1 MIQMKSILTIILILL
16 SLHGMA
22 GDSRCETFKD
32 AVGREIVIESAPARI
47 VPLAPSLTEI
57 IYYLG
62 LGDKIAGVT
71 NYSYY
76 PSEALKKPKVG
87 SYNDLNIEKI
97 ITLGPDL
104 VIGTKD
110 GNNPG
115 IVDLL
120 EQAKIPTY
128 IVNPRNVVE
137 VIETVRIVGRLCG
150 IQEKAEHLARGL
162 KTRLARIK
170 AGVEKQKKPLVFLQ
184 INLHPI
190 MTVNKNTFHHDI
202 ISLAGG
208 KNMAADY
215 SINYPRISIEEV
227 IKRKPEIMIIS
238 SMDRGGMFEDA
249 KQEWLKWTPIPAAKD
264 GKVYL
269 IDSDLIDRPSPRII
283 DGIEEMAR
291 LIHPEVDWDG
301 LIDGAGLKAQGAGKH

>member
-1 MIQMKSILTIILILL
+1 MKSLITLIVLIILHC
-16 SLHGMA
+16 SVSVSMA
-22 GDSRCETFKD
+22 ETYKD
-32 AVGREIVIESAPARI
+32 AVGREVVIEHTPARI

-57 IYYLG
+57 LYYLG
-62 LGDKIAGVT
+62 LGDKVVGVT

-76 PSEALKKPKVG
+76 PPEALEKPKIG
-87 SYNDLNIEKI
+87 SYIDINIEKI
-97 ITLGPDL
+97 LTLGPDL

-128 IVNPRNVVE
+128 IVDPRNVVE
-137 VIETVRIVGRLCG
+137 VINTIRIIGRLCS
-150 IQEKAEHLARGL
+150 IEEKANDLADGL
-162 KTRLARIK
+162 EARLERIRK
-170 AGVEKQKKPLVFLQ
+170 SVEKQKKPLVFLQ

-190 MTVNKNTFHHDI
+190 MTVNRNTFHQDI
-202 ISLAGG
+202 ITIAGG
-208 KNMAADY
+208 INMTAD
-215 SINYPRISIEEV
+215 SRINYPRVSIEE
-227 IKRKPEIMIIS
+227 IIRKKPEIMIIS
-238 SMDRGGMFEDA
+238 SMDRGGEFEKA
-249 KQEWLKWTPIPAAKD
+249 RKEWLKWTSIPAARD

-291 LIHPEVDWDG
+291 LIHPEVDWDS
-301 LIDGAGLKAQGAGKH
+301 INERTN

>member
-1 MIQMKSILTIILILL
+1 MKSILTIMIFFAILGAACI
-16 SLHGMA
+16 SHGN
-22 GDSRCETFKD
+22 SFKD
-32 AVGREIVIESAPARI
+32 AVERNVVIDRTPSRI

-57 IYYLG
+57 LYYLG
-62 LGDKIAGVT
+62 LGDKVVGVT

-76 PSEALKKPKVG
+76 PPEALEKPKVG
-87 SYNDLNIEKI
+87 SYIDINIEKI
-97 ITLGPDL
+97 LTLGPDL
-104 VIGTKD
+104 VLGTKD
-110 GNNPG
+110 GNKPG

-150 IQEKAEHLARGL
+150 VEEKADMLADKL
-162 KTRLARIK
+162 DARLARIRE
-170 AGVEKQKKPLVFLQ
+170 GVKDKKKPLVFLQ

-190 MTVNKNTFHHDI
+190 MTVNKNTFHQDI
-202 ISLAGG
+202 ITIAGG
-208 KNMAADY
+208 INMTAE
-215 SINYPRISIEEV
+215 SRINYPRVSIEEV
-227 IKRKPEIMIIS
+227 LRRKPEIMIIS
-238 SMDRGGMFEDA
+238 SMDRGGEFEKA
-249 KQEWLKWTPIPAAKD
+249 RVEWLNWKSVPAARD

-283 DGIEEMAR
+283 DGIEAMAK

-301 LIDGAGLKAQGAGKH
+301 INAE

>member
-1 MIQMKSILTIILILL
+1 MKVISTILL
-16 SLHGMA
+16 VFVLFGLSGTA
-22 GDSRCETFKD
+22 GAESFKD
-32 AVGREIVIESAPARI
+32 AVGRDVVIEHAPSRI

-57 IYYLG
+57 LYYLG
-62 LGDKIAGVT
+62 LGDKVVGVT

-76 PSEALKKPKVG
+76 PPEALEKPKIG
-87 SYNDLNIEKI
+87 SYIDINIEKI
-97 ITLGPDL
+97 LTLGPDL
-104 VIGTKD
+104 VIGTRD
-110 GNNPG
+110 GNKPG

-128 IVNPRNVVE
+128 IVNPKNVVE

-150 IQEKAEHLARGL
+150 VKEKADMLADKL
-162 KTRLARIK
+162 DARLAKIK
-170 AGVEKQKKPLVFLQ
+170 NNVKDEKKPLVFLQ

-190 MTVNKNTFHHDI
+190 MTVNKDTFHQDI
-202 ISLAGG
+202 INISGG
-208 KNMAADY
+208 INMAAD
-215 SINYPRISIEEV
+215 SKISYPRVSIEEI

-238 SMDRGGMFEDA
+238 SMDRGGEFEKA
-249 KQEWLKWTPIPAAKD
+249 RQEWLKWTSIPAARD

-291 LIHPEVDWDG
+291 LIHPEVAWDG
-301 LIDGAGLKAQGAGKH
+301 INERTN

>member
-1 MIQMKSILTIILILL
+1 MKSVLIFFITLFILQGTVN
-16 SLHGMA
+16 
-22 GDSRCETFKD
+22 DSCGEVYKD
-32 AVGREIVIESAPARI
+32 AVGRNVNIDHTPFRI

-57 IYYLG
+57 LYYLG
-62 LGDKIAGVT
+62 LGDRVVGVT

-76 PSEALKKPKVG
+76 PPEALEKPKVG
-87 SYNDLNIEKI
+87 SYIDLNIEKI
-97 ITLGPDL
+97 LTLGPDL

-115 IVDLL
+115 VVDLL

-137 VIETVRIVGRLCG
+137 VIETIRIVGRLCG
-150 IQEKAEHLARGL
+150 IEAKADQLAQGL
-162 KTRLARIK
+162 KDRLDRIRK
-170 AGVEKQKKPLVFLQ
+170 GVEKQKKPLVFLQ

-190 MTVNKNTFHHDI
+190 MTVNRNTFHQDI
-202 ISLAGG
+202 ITLAGG
-208 KNMAADY
+208 INMSADS
-215 SINYPRISIEEV
+215 SISYPRISIEEV
-227 IKRKPEIMIIS
+227 IRKKPEVMIIS
-238 SMDRGGMFEDA
+238 SMDRGGEFEKA
-249 KQEWLKWTPIPAAKD
+249 RQEWLKWTSIPAARD

-291 LIHPEVDWDG
+291 LIHPEVDWG
-301 LIDGAGLKAQGAGKH
+301 SILGK

>member
-1 MIQMKSILTIILILL
+1 MKVISTILL
-16 SLHGMA
+16 VFVLFGLSGTA
-22 GDSRCETFKD
+22 GAESFKD
-32 AVGREIVIESAPARI
+32 AVGRDVVIEHAPSRI

-57 IYYLG
+57 LYYLG
-62 LGDKIAGVT
+62 LGDKVVGVT

-76 PSEALKKPKVG
+76 PPEALEKPKIG
-87 SYNDLNIEKI
+87 SYIDINIEKI
-97 ITLGPDL
+97 LTLGPDL
-104 VIGTKD
+104 VIGTRD
-110 GNNPG
+110 GNKPG

-128 IVNPRNVVE
+128 IVNPKNVVE

-150 IQEKAEHLARGL
+150 VKEKADMLADKL
-162 KTRLARIK
+162 DARLAKIK
-170 AGVEKQKKPLVFLQ
+170 NNVKDKKKPLVFLQ

-190 MTVNKNTFHHDI
+190 MTVNKDTFHQDI
-202 ISLAGG
+202 INISGG
-208 KNMAADY
+208 INMAAD
-215 SINYPRISIEEV
+215 SKISYPRVSIEEI

-238 SMDRGGMFEDA
+238 SMDRGGEFEKA
-249 KQEWLKWTPIPAAKD
+249 RQEWLKWTSIPAARD

-291 LIHPEVDWDG
+291 LIHPEVAWDG
-301 LIDGAGLKAQGAGKH
+301 INERTN